1 MPAAGGPAG
10 VAGRRAA
17 AGETRLNSAN
27 PPA

>member
-1 MPAAGGPAG
+1 MPGADGPAG
-10 VAGRRAA
+10 AAGRRAA